1 MIEAILWP
9 LGSGIWPGALVLILA
24 VVLLVALFIVCTP
37 FAAVNGIRR
46 YRERAE
52 SGSSTEGFER
62 LAQLL

>member
-1 MIEAILWP
+1 
-9 LGSGIWPGALVLILA
+9 VLELA
-24 VVLLVALFIVCTP
+24 VVLSVALFIVCAP